1 MLVGEIEHEVLL
13 SLSQNPMSGYE
24 YKANVLATRVGLELI
39 HNFYSCTPDV
49 VLRDVFLF
57 VIQDVLVFVVAAN
70 EPHRFNGCLFILV
83 HWQVV
88 IDHSDLFISKS
99 PAPEVLSVLALHDAE
114 HESLIWYEQGGLGLF
129 LICGLFHFDSTFYQ
143 SFQLLTKLQ
152 IPSLIR
158 QIAKK
163 NPLER

>member
-13 SLSQNPMSGYE
+13 SFSQNPMSGYE

-57 VIQDVLVFVVAAN
+57 VIQDVPVVAAN

-99 PAPEVLSVLALHDAE
+99 PAPQVLPVLALHDAE
-114 HESLIWYEQGGLGLF
+114 HEPFIWHEQGALDLF
-129 LICGLFHFDSTFYQ
+129 LVGGHLHLYT
-143 SFQLLTKLQ
+143 T
-152 IPSLIR
+152 
-158 QIAKK
+158 
-163 NPLER
+163 